1 MIVKVHGL
9 GMSNSM
15 VIKTDEI
22 KAEMVNHI
30 KRNMTI
36 TLSLTLILNQVD
48 KYFHRVTTIPLE
60 EKKRWQ
66 HMQAQPVIIF
76 WIANLV

>member
-9 GMSNSM
+9 DMGDSM

-22 KAEMVNHI
+22 KAEIVNYI

-36 TLSLTLILNQVD
+36 TLSLNQVD
-48 KYFHRVTTIPLE
+48 KIYLHRVTTIPL
-60 EKKRWQ
+60 
-66 HMQAQPVIIF
+66 
-76 WIANLV
+76 